1 MVADGM
7 GGHSGG
13 KVASDIFQAETATE
27 FSDSDTPVVEN
38 IEDRIRHCFNTAHL
52 SIKNQTQKAPH
63 LKGMGCTANILV
75 FNDQQFYIG
84 HVGDS
89 RTYRLRNHQLE
100 QLTTDHSL
108 VQQQLD
114 LGLITRDQARNH
126 KMRSVILRAV
136 GISDSLE
143 IDILTGD
150 VEAGDLFILCTD
162 GLYAMLDDNQ
172 LFQILESDMLPDQKV
187 SVLIDLANGAGGKD
201 NITLILVSIAA

>member
-13 KVASDIFQAETATE
+13 KVASDIFQTETATE
-27 FSDSDTPVVEN
+27 FLNPDTPAIEN
-38 IEDRIRHCFNTAHL
+38 IAERIRHCFNTAHL
-52 SIKNQTQKAPH
+52 NIRDQAQRTPH
-63 LKGMGCTANILV
+63 LEGMGCTANILV

-162 GLYAMLDDNQ
+162 GLYAMLDENQ
-172 LFQILESDMLPDQKV
+172 LLQILESNMLPEQKV

-201 NITLILVSIAA
+201 NITLILVSTAA

>member
-13 KVASDIFQAETATE
+13 KVASNIFQAETTTE
-27 FSDSDTPVVEN
+27 FLNPDTPVVEN
-38 IEDRIRHCFNTAHL
+38 IEERIRHCFNTAHL
-52 SIKNQTQKAPH
+52 SIKNQTQKEPH
-63 LKGMGCTANILV
+63 LEGMGCTANILV
-75 FNDQQFYIG
+75 FNDQRFYIG

-100 QLTTDHSL
+100 QLTSDHSL

-114 LGLITRDQARNH
+114 LGLITQDQARNH
-126 KMRSVILRAV
+126 IMRSVILRAV

-143 IDILTGD
+143 IDILSGD

-162 GLYAMLDDNQ
+162 GLYGMLDDNQ
-172 LFQILESDMLPDQKV
+172 LQQILESDMLPDQKV

-201 NITLILVSIAA
+201 NITLILVSIIA